1 MPHYRSVG
9 EVPRKRHTQ
18 FRQPDGR
25 LYAEELMGEEGFSS
39 DSALLYHRELPTRIV
54 NAVASGLDDA
64 GLAAPEVLLP
74 RHLMTGKLPTGGDLV
89 TGRHVLMGNS
99 TVRIS
104 YVAAVADSPLY
115 RDSDGDLLV
124 YVESGTGRLES
135 VFGSLDIGPG
145 DYVVVPTGT
154 THRWVVADGP
164 LRALVVEARGHVT
177 LPSQYL
183 GRHGQ
188 VLEQSPYCERD
199 FRAPTA
205 PLLVDDA
212 AETDVLVRRRGR
224 FTTYTY
230 ASHPFDVVGWDG
242 CLYPY
247 ALSIH
252 DFEPVT
258 GRLHQPPPVHQ
269 TFAGPGFVICS
280 FVPRLLDYHPE
291 AVPVPYN
298 HSNVDSDEVLF
309 YVGGDFTS
317 RAGSGVGHGS
327 ITLHPGGFVHGPQPG
342 SVERALGKA
351 STDELAVMIDTFAPL
366 DLAPG
371 VAEVDDP
378 GYPWTW
384 AR

>member
-1 MPHYRSVG
+1 MPHYRSIG
-9 EVPRKRHTQ
+9 AVPRKRHTQ

-99 TVRIS
+99 SVRIS
-104 YVAAVADSPLY
+104 YTAAVFDSPLY

-135 VFGSLDIGPG
+135 VFGSLDVGPG

-212 AETDVLVRRRGR
+212 SETDVLVRRRGR

-317 RAGSGVGHGS
+317 RAGSGVGQGS

>member
-1 MPHYRSVG
+1 MPYYRSVG
-9 EVPRKRHTQ
+9 DVPRKRHVQ

-54 NAVASGLDDA
+54 NAVAAGVDDPQ
-64 GLAAPEVLLP
+64 LAAPEVLLP
-74 RHLMTGKLPTGGDLV
+74 RHLLTHKLPTGDDVV
-89 TGRHVLMGNS
+89 TGRSVLMGNS
-99 TVRIS
+99 SVRLS
-104 YVAAVADSPLY
+104 YVAALEDSGLY

-135 VFGSLDIGPG
+135 VFGVLDIGPG

-154 THRWVVADGP
+154 THRWCVVDGP
-164 LRALVVEARGHVT
+164 LRTLVVEARGHLT
-177 LPSQYL
+177 IPHQYL
-183 GRHGQ
+183 GKHGQ
-188 VLEQSPYCERD
+188 VLEASPYCERD
-199 FRAPTA
+199 FRMPSE
-205 PLLVDDA
+205 PLLVDGG
-212 AETDVLVRRRGR
+212 ETDVLVRRRGR
-224 FTTYTY
+224 LTTYTY

-252 DFEPVT
+252 DFEPIT

-269 TFAGPGFVICS
+269 TFAGPGFVVCS
-280 FVPRLLDYHPE
+280 FVPRLLDYHPD

-309 YVGGDFTS
+309 YCGGDFTS
-317 RAGSGVGHGS
+317 RVGSGIGQGS
-327 ITLHPGGFVHGPQPG
+327 ISLHPGGFVHGPQPG

-351 STDELAVMIDTFAPL
+351 STDELAVMVDTFAPL
-366 DLAPG
+366 DLAS
-371 VAEVDDP
+371 AAYEVEDP

>member
-1 MPHYRSVG
+1 VPHYRSVG
-9 EVPRKRHTQ
+9 EVPRKRHVQ

-54 NAVASGLDDA
+54 NAVAAGLDGTD
-64 GLAAPEVLLP
+64 LEAPEVLLP
-74 RHLMTGKLPTGGDLV
+74 RHLLTHKLPSGGDLV
-89 TGRHVLMGNS
+89 TGRHALMGNAN
-99 TVRIS
+99 VRIS
-104 YVAAVADSPLY
+104 YAAAVEDSPLY

-124 YVESGTGRLES
+124 YVESGSGRLDS
-135 VFGSLDIGPG
+135 TFGSLEVGAG

-154 THRWVVADGP
+154 THQWVVTDGP
-164 LRALVVEARGHVT
+164 LRALVIEARGHVT
-177 LPSQYL
+177 IPSAYL
-183 GRHGQ
+183 GKHGQ

-205 PLLVDDA
+205 PLLREGSDV
-212 AETDVLVRRRGR
+212 DVLVRRRGR

-252 DFEPVT
+252 DFEPIT

-317 RAGSGVGHGS
+317 RAGSGIGQGS
-327 ITLHPGGFVHGPQPG
+327 ISLHPGGFVHGPQPG

-351 STDELAVMIDTFAPL
+351 STDELAVMVDTFAPL
-366 DLAPG
+366 DLAP
-371 VAEVDDP
+371 AALEVDDP

>member
-9 EVPRKRHTQ
+9 QVPRKRHTQ

-39 DSALLYHRELPTRIV
+39 NSALLYHRELPTRIV
-54 NAVASGLDDA
+54 NAVASGVDDA

-99 TVRIS
+99 SVRIS
-104 YVAAVADSPLY
+104 YVAAVVDSPLY

-135 VFGSLDIGPG
+135 VFGPLEVGPG

-164 LRALVVEARGHVT
+164 LRALAVEARGHVT
-177 LPSQYL
+177 IPAQYL

-188 VLEQSPYCERD
+188 VLEQSPFCERD

-205 PLLVDDA
+205 PLLVDEA
-212 AETDVLVRRRGR
+212 SETDVLVRRRGR

-317 RAGSGVGHGS
+317 RVGSGVAQGS

-342 SVERALGKA
+342 SVERALGKT

>member
-1 MPHYRSVG
+1 MPYYRSVG
-9 EVPRKRHTQ
+9 EVPRKRHVQ
-18 FRQPDGR
+18 FRRPDGR

-39 DSALLYHRELPTRIV
+39 DSALLYHRELPTRLV
-54 NAVASGLDDA
+54 NAVAVGSSEVALEPPD
-64 GLAAPEVLLP
+64 VLLP
-74 RHLMTGKLPTGGDLV
+74 RHLMTGKLPVGDCVV
-89 TGRHVLMGNS
+89 TGRSALMGNAN
-99 TVRIS
+99 VRIS
-104 YVAAVADSPLY
+104 YVAAEVDSPLY
-115 RDSDGDLLV
+115 RDSDGDLLL

-135 VFGSLDIGPG
+135 VFGALDIGAG

-154 THRWVVADGP
+154 THRWIVAEGP
-164 LRALVVEARGHVT
+164 LRALVIEARGHLTV
-177 LPSQYL
+177 PDAYV
-183 GRHGQ
+183 GKHGQ
-188 VLEQSPYCERD
+188 LLERSPYCERD
-199 FRAPTA
+199 FRAPTE
-205 PLLVDDA
+205 PLLVEGG
-212 AETDVLVRRRGR
+212 ETDVLVRRRGR
-224 FTTYTY
+224 LTRYTY
-230 ASHPFDVVGWDG
+230 PSHPFDVVGWDG

-247 ALSIH
+247 VLSIH
-252 DFEPVT
+252 DFEPIT

-269 TFAGPGFVICS
+269 TFTGPGFVVCS

-317 RAGSGVGHGS
+317 RAGSGVGQGS

-342 SVERALGKA
+342 SVEQALGKP

-366 DLAPG
+366 DLAPV
-371 VAEVDDP
+371 VAEIDDP

>member
-1 MPHYRSVG
+1 MPHYRSIG
-9 EVPRKRHTQ
+9 AVPRKRHTQ

-99 TVRIS
+99 SVRIS
-104 YVAAVADSPLY
+104 YTAAVFDSPLY

-135 VFGSLDIGPG
+135 VFGSLDVGPG
-145 DYVVVPTGT
+145 DYIVVPTGT

-212 AETDVLVRRRGR
+212 SETDVLVRRRGR

-317 RAGSGVGHGS
+317 RAGSGVGQGS

>member
-9 EVPRKRHTQ
+9 DVPRKRHVQ

-54 NAVASGLDDA
+54 NAVASGSSEVALS
-64 GLAAPEVLLP
+64 APEVLLP
-74 RHLMTGKLPTGGDLV
+74 RHLLAGKLPTGSSVVD
-89 TGRHVLMGNS
+89 GRTVLMGNS
-99 TVRIS
+99 SVRIS
-104 YVAAVADSPLY
+104 YVAADLDSGLY

-124 YVESGTGRLES
+124 YVESGTGRLDS

-154 THRWVVADGP
+154 THRWVVTAGP
-164 LRALVVEARGHVT
+164 LRCLVVEARGHLTV
-177 LPSQYL
+177 PAQYL
-183 GRHGQ
+183 GKHGQ

-199 FRAPTA
+199 FRAPSS
-205 PLLVDDA
+205 PLLVLA
-212 AETDVLVRRRGR
+212 GETDVLVRRRGLL
-224 FTTYTY
+224 TTYTY

-252 DFEPVT
+252 DFEPIT

-280 FVPRLLDYHPE
+280 FVPRLLDYHPD

-317 RAGSGVGHGS
+317 RAGSGVGQGS

-366 DLAPG
+366 DLAPS
-371 VAEVDDP
+371 VVEIDDP
-378 GYPWTW
+378 AYPWTW